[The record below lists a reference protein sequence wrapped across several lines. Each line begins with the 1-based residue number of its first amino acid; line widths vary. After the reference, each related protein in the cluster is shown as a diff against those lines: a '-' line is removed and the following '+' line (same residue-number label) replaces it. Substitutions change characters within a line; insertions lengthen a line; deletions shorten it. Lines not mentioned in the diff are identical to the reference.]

1 VFESENG
8 KVQKHSTADARSE
21 YSVVGEQACLS
32 RLLRRSQASEQSL
45 MTECV

>member
-1 VFESENG
+1 MFESENG

-32 RLLRRSQASEQSL
+32 RLLDGLKQASNH
-45 MTECV
+45 